1 MIPMKTFFLTLAYL
15 VIGFASIAQNPDK
28 MLGKWKF
35 EEDAKSVVEIYLAKD
50 GMYYGKIITAGDEK
64 MKVGHLLFQKCKY
77 EESSASLKGII
88 RPTETAKEMNVTI
101 NLESNGKLKAVA
113 KKFFMSKTLFFS
125 KVN

>member
-1 MIPMKTFFLTLAYL
+1 MRTIILTLTFL
-15 VIGFASIAQNPDK
+15 MLMFASIAQNPDK

-77 EESSASLKGII
+77 EESSTSLKGII
-88 RPTETAKEMNVTI
+88 RPTETTKEMNVTI
-101 NLESNGKLKAVA
+101 SLDNNGKLKAVA
-113 KKFFMSKTLFFS
+113 KKFFMSKTLLFR

>member
-1 MIPMKTFFLTLAYL
+1 MRTIILTLTFL
-15 VIGFASIAQNPDK
+15 MLMFASIAQNPDK
-28 MLGKWKF
+28 MLGKWKL

-50 GMYYGKIITAGDEK
+50 GMYYGKIITAGDAK

-101 NLESNGKLKAVA
+101 SLDNNGKLKAVA
-113 KKFFMSKTLFFS
+113 KKFFMSKTLLFS
-125 KVN
+125 KAN